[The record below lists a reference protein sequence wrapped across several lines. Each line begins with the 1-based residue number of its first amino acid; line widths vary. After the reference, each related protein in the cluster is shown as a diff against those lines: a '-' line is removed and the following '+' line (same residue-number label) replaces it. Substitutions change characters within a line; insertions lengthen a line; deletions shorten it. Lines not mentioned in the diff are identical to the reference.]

1 MTYRI
6 QGLDPVPFK
15 PFFAMDTNALSE
27 NRAHIVEAAAP
38 VGFPCR
44 VTLRDADVGER
55 LCLFHYV
62 SHDSEN
68 AYRNAYAI
76 YVRENAHE
84 AAVFVDEVPP
94 VFMGRPLALRCF
106 NADGMLCAARLVL
119 PGDDPDAALRDA
131 LDNQLVAYIDVH
143 NAAHGCFS
151 ARVER
156 D

>member
-6 QGLDPVPFK
+6 QGLDPDRFQPL
-15 PFFAMDTNALSE
+15 FAMDSKALSD

-38 VGFPCR
+38 LGYPCR
-44 VTLRDADVGER
+44 VTQRDADKGEK
-55 LCLFHYV
+55 LCLVHYV
-62 SHDSEN
+62 SHDSET

-76 YVRENAHE
+76 YVRENAKE
-84 AAVFVDEVPP
+84 AAIFIDEVPP

-106 NADGMLCAARLVL
+106 NADGMLCAAHLVL
-119 PGDDPDAALRDA
+119 PGQDPDAALRGA
-131 LDNQLVAYIDVH
+131 LDNPLVAYIDVH